1 MAEKWWWKSWVK
13 AVYLL
18 WRRRSW
24 NQFMYIQHDL
34 CQFWC
39 FYHQTHNFFH
49 KSAALSLTLTIT
61 HAQARRCG
69 VDVRSRRRCHC
80 TTAATSRVP
89 TTRTSTTRTSGQ
101 VLHLDVA
108 SPNYPDK
115 YYTEIRTSTTFGRRE
130 SQLPGQVL
138 HGNPDKYYIWTP
150 RVPTTRTSTTWMPS
164 AGLSCTSICH
174 YEQWI

>member
-18 WRRRSW
+18 WCRRSW
-24 NQFMYIQHDL
+24 NQFMYVQHDL

-89 TTRTSTTRTSGQ
+89 TTRTSTTFGRHESHQLPGQ
-101 VLHLDVA
+101 VLHG
-108 SPNYPDK
+108 NPD
-115 YYTEIRTSTTFGRRE
+115 IRTSTTYVRRE

-138 HGNPDKYYIWTP
+138 HGC
-150 RVPTTRTSTTWMPS
+150 RVPVCRVPVYVITNNE
-164 AGLSCTSICH
+164 
-174 YEQWI
+174 YN